1 MSLKQIFI
9 IEDHLIMRE
18 VLSDLIKHE
27 PGLEVCGTA
36 ETGEA
41 ALQQL
46 VAVEA
51 DLVLLDLKLPGMNGF
66 DVMQA
71 LQVRQPDLPCLI
83 LSGYSEMYYVRRAF
97 SVGARGYILK
107 GKPEEILEAI
117 QTVSGGGMYLSAALQ
132 AKLSGADR

>member
-1 MSLKQIFI
+1 VSLKQIFI

-18 VLSDLIKHE
+18 TLSYLIKRE

-46 VAVEA
+46 AAVEA
-51 DLVLLDLKLPGMNGF
+51 DLVLLDLKLPGMSGF
-66 DVMQA
+66 DLMQA
-71 LQVRQPDLPCLI
+71 LHVRQPDLPCLI
-83 LSGYSEMYYVRRAF
+83 LSGYSEGYYVRRAF
-97 SVGARGYILK
+97 SVGARGYVLK

-117 QTVSGGGMYLSAALQ
+117 QVVGSGGTYLSAALQ